1 MSESNSRGA
10 FYAGLL
16 LGGLVGA
23 AAALLMTPQPGRQT
37 RLQIQTKG
45 SEFQSQLGDV
55 TSRLQI
61 SRGQGVPCP
70 LFGNIR
76 ARDHVRSQKHI
87 TLRLALRNALR
98 VFIRWMK
105 AGTLYAHQTSP

>member
-55 TSRLQI
+55 TSRLQD
-61 SRGQGVPCP
+61 RGRATVHETLTDESEEIDAGPAAIP
-70 LFGNIR
+70 PTEGN
-76 ARDHVRSQKHI
+76 APPASE
-87 TLRLALRNALR
+87 TTA
-98 VFIRWMK
+98 
-105 AGTLYAHQTSP
+105 